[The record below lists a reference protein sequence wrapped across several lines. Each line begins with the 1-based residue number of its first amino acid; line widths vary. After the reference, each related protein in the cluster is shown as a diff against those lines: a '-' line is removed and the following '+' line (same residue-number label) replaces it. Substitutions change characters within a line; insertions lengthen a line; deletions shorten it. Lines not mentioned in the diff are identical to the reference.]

1 MSLES
6 GLFTLLSSVSG
17 SAASTRVYP
26 ERAPDTPTYPLILYS
41 IITKVGQDTRPPTS
55 TDTAGSITGYSSGGG
70 DDLDRVRV
78 QVEFIG
84 QTYEAVR
91 ALAGQVRPYVHGFN
105 GTSGGEKF
113 QPIYIETERD
123 DPFESGAEV
132 YRRIWDVI
140 VWHKK
145 S

>member
-6 GLFTLLSSVSG
+6 GLFTLLSSVPA

-26 ERAPDTPTYPLILYS
+26 ERAPDTPTYPIILYS
-41 IITKVGQDTRPPTS
+41 IVTRVGQDTRPATA
-55 TDTAGSITGYSSGGG
+55 TDAAGSTTGYSSGGE

-78 QVEFIG
+78 QVEFLG
-84 QTYEAVR
+84 QTYESVR
-91 ALAGQVRPYVHGFN
+91 ALAAQIRPYVQGFN

-113 QPIYIETERD
+113 QPIYIESEQNE
-123 DPFESGAEV
+123 PFDAGAEI